1 MSESYRRVR
10 EQAEARF
17 GEGMGCRVYVAAG
30 GCGSSL
36 GAAAILDK
44 MRGEVRGQGVNAR
57 VVEAGCD
64 GACFESPSIWVRHP
78 DGELLRFA
86 KVTVESV
93 STIVKEWLVNDSL
106 GGEWEGT
113 PVSWA
118 VQSETPFWRGQ
129 RRLVASQ
136 IGRID
141 PADIDEYIA
150 GGGYSAL
157 AAVLDEVS
165 SAGVVDAVK
174 EADLRGRGG
183 AYFPA
188 GVKWE
193 GARKFPA
200 PRHLVVNAEEGEPG
214 AFKDRHLLEGD
225 PHRPLEGALIAAYA
239 VGVARI
245 YFYVNGQARRS
256 ATRLEE
262 AIAQARERGMVGASV
277 LGSDFNVEVEV
288 RRGAGGYVCGEE
300 SVILESI
307 EGKLPVPRLKPPFP
321 TEAGLWGQPTVINN
335 VETLANVPLIWQ
347 EQGREVA
354 KVAST
359 KIICLSGSIQR
370 PGLVEVE
377 LGTPYRGVVFDIG
390 GGAPE
395 GRNVKGV
402 LAGGP
407 SGGLLPESAL
417 EVEARPG
424 FLHETGAV
432 LGSGGVV
439 VLDDTASIPE
449 VVRRLTDYNARESCG
464 KCTPCREG
472 TPRLREHLTLMA
484 DDKAINED
492 MEAVIAL
499 NSVIAGASLCGLG
512 QMAPNP
518 VKSALYQF
526 PGDFEVRK
534 ESTQARSED

>member
-17 GEGMGCRVYVAAG
+17 GDGTGCRVYIAGG
-30 GCGSSL
+30 GCGESL
-36 GAAAILDK
+36 GAAAILEAV
-44 MRGEVRGQGVNAR
+44 RSEVRSLGINVR

-64 GACFESPSIWVRHP
+64 GACFESPSIWVRRSG
-78 DGELLRFA
+78 GELLRFA
-86 KVTVESV
+86 SVTVESV
-93 STIVKEWLVNDSL
+93 PTIVREWLANDSR
-106 GGEWEGT
+106 GGEWKGT
-113 PVSWA
+113 PVSWTA
-118 VQSETPFWRGQ
+118 QSESPFWRGQ
-129 RRLVASQ
+129 RRLVAPQ
-136 IGRID
+136 IGRLD
-141 PADIDEYIA
+141 PSDIDECIA

-157 AAVLDEVS
+157 ASVLDEVTP
-165 SAGVVDAVK
+165 AEVVDAVK
-174 EADLRGRGG
+174 ETDLRGRGG

-188 GVKWE
+188 GIKWE

-256 ATRLEE
+256 AIRLEE
-262 AIAQARERGMVGASV
+262 AIAQARERGMIGANV
-277 LGSDFNVEVEV
+277 LGSDFDVEVEV

-347 EQGREVA
+347 KQSGEVA
-354 KVAST
+354 TVAST
-359 KIICLSGSIQR
+359 KLICLSGSVQR

-377 LGTPYRGVVFDIG
+377 LGTPYRGVVFGIG

-395 GRNVKGV
+395 GRSVKGV

-407 SGGLLPESAL
+407 SGGLLPESSL

-472 TPRLREHLTLMA
+472 TPRLREHLDSMA
-484 DDKAINED
+484 DGKDRDED
-492 MEAVIAL
+492 MAAVVAL
-499 NSVIAGASLCGLG
+499 NSVVAAASLCGLG

-518 VKSALYQF
+518 VRSALYQF
-526 PGDFEVRK
+526 PRDFEVNE
-534 ESTQARSED
+534 ESTEARSEG